1 MVVLAFN
8 SSTQKTNVEN
18 CLELDRKSVFKKKAK
33 YNVENGVREEKNRVN
48 EFENYKINYVLSLY
62 RVIKCDTIIASHITL

>member
-1 MVVLAFN
+1 M
-8 SSTQKTNVEN
+8 
-18 CLELDRKSVFKKKAK
+18 
-33 YNVENGVREEKNRVN
+33 REEKNRVN